1 MLPWSGGS
9 VCRLFSINSSCAWNW
24 TVRRGSLLST
34 TSSPF
39 LVVLEFRDVEESEGE
54 CRLIPG
60 PYTDILGCS
69 IRRSSIG
76 LASKTSG
83 ESPLASKQGGGVTYQ
98 LSSSWIWAFNLGSS
112 FSFSSV
118 ENKSERWFWGNANLA
133 ITEKEIWC
141 HHIVAQ
147 PNLALSWRTHLDF
160 KTITGKVKCVKM
172 YSLKYKICWRNGCI
186 FRPFSL
192 WITFQ
197 RHNLGIEV
205 STHHIFCL
213 FERPLK
219 SSRHRR
225 FGCRRPIP
233 GQVAR
238 LFRPKCNLKSRSTS
252 WVNFFDQQ

>member
-39 LVVLEFRDVEESEGE
+39 LAVLEFRDVEESEGE

-118 ENKSERWFWGNANLA
+118 ENKSERWWFWGNANLE

-141 HHIVAQ
+141 HHSGATQFSIVVT
-147 PNLALSWRTHLDF
+147 N
-160 KTITGKVKCVKM
+160 
-172 YSLKYKICWRNGCI
+172 
-186 FRPFSL
+186 
-192 WITFQ
+192 
-197 RHNLGIEV
+197 
-205 STHHIFCL
+205 
-213 FERPLK
+213 
-219 SSRHRR
+219 
-225 FGCRRPIP
+225 
-233 GQVAR
+233 
-238 LFRPKCNLKSRSTS
+238 TS
-252 WVNFFDQQ
+252 WLQNNYRQSEMRENVFFEIQDLLKKWMHLSPIFALNNISKT

>member
-39 LVVLEFRDVEESEGE
+39 LAVLEFRDVEESEGE

-141 HHIVAQ
+141 HHSGATQFSIVVT
-147 PNLALSWRTHLDF
+147 NTSWVQNNNRQSEMRENVFFEIQD
-160 KTITGKVKCVKM
+160 M
-172 YSLKYKICWRNGCI
+172 LKKWCI

-197 RHNLGIEV
+197 RHNLDIEV